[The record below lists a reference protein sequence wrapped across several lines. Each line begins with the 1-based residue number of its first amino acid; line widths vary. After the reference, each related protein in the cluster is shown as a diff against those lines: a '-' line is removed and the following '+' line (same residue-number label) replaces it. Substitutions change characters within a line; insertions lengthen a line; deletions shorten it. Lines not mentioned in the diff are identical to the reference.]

1 MTTAAFVF
9 FYLIAAILA
18 MQKPVL
24 ILWGLGIYFGLVLR
38 SICSSVGR

>member
-9 FYLIAAILA
+9 FYLLAAILA

-24 ILWGLGIYFGLVLR
+24 ILWGLGIYFTLVFRRIWLPWSR
-38 SICSSVGR
+38 

>member
-9 FYLIAAILA
+9 FYLVAAILA

-24 ILWGLGIYFGLVLR
+24 ILWGFWVYAFFVMR
-38 SICSSVGR
+38 SIWTSW